1 MATLIEV
8 AARNQILKN
17 RGIYTA
23 RDLNRRLKKRTA
35 G

>member
-17 RGIYTA
+17 RGVFTA
-23 RDLNRRLKKRTA
+23 RDLNKRLRKRLA
-35 G
+35 E